1 MIRMIVDNL
10 VRRRGRTLLTASGI
24 AVGVATIVALL
35 TLTSGLER
43 RAGELVHLGRADL
56 GVFQRNAAD
65 LTTSVLPLD
74 LVQELRDRPDITDAT
89 PIQLLVEAVPRDPG
103 AVVFGGDLEGFL
115 SKRLVFSEGGPGT
128 GPKDVVVGDRLAKR
142 LKLRVGSLLP
152 IGSAKYRIAG
162 VYHSGVFFEDAGA
175 ILPLHEAQRL
185 AGRRADEVTTIAI
198 ALAPG
203 APASEVTKSLRK
215 DFPSLLV
222 IDSPDEAARLGANS
236 ALISRAVPLLV
247 VLALIVGGL
256 GVANTMVMAVL
267 ERQREIA
274 LLGAVGWSPRQLGTL
289 VMGEALGV
297 SVLGAALGMVVGILA
312 GQVLPRILSLL
323 DVVDPQ
329 ITAGGLLRGLL
340 VGVAIG
346 VLGGLYPTWRAIRM
360 DPAGV
365 LAQA

>member
-1 MIRMIVDNL
+1 MIAMIADNL
-10 VRRRGRTLLTASGI
+10 IRRRGRTLLTASGI

-43 RAGELVHLGRADL
+43 RAGELVRLGRADL
-56 GVFQRNAAD
+56 GIFQRNAAD
-65 LTTSVLPLD
+65 LTTSVLPLS
-74 LVQELRDRPDITDAT
+74 LVEELRDRPDISDAT
-89 PIQLLVEAVPRDPG
+89 PIQLLVEGVRDDPG

-115 SKRLVFSEGGPGT
+115 AQRLVFSVGGPGT
-128 GPKDVVVGDRLAKR
+128 RRGDVVVGDRLAAK
-142 LKLRVGSLLP
+142 LKLR
-152 IGSAKYRIAG
+152 IGSKLAINSERYRVAG
-162 VYHSGVFFEDAGA
+162 IYHSGVYFEDAGA
-175 ILPLHEAQRL
+175 ILPLREAQRL
-185 AGRRADEVTTIAI
+185 AGRRADEATTIAV

-203 APASEVTKSLRK
+203 APAREVTRSLGRAY
-215 DFPSLLV
+215 PSLLV

-256 GVANTMVMAVL
+256 GVANTMVTAVL
-267 ERQREIA
+267 ERQRVIA

-297 SVLGAALGMVVGILA
+297 SVLGAALGIALGVLA
-312 GQVLPRILSLL
+312 GQMLPRVLSLL

-329 ITAGGLLRGLL
+329 VTAGGLVRGLL

-346 VLGGLYPTWRAIRM
+346 VLGGIYPTWRAIRM